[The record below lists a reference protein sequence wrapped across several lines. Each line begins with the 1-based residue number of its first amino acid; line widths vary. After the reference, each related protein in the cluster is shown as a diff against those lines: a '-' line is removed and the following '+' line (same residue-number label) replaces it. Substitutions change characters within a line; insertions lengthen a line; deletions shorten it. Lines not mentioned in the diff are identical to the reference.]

1 MEWHSGEQCEGHQED
16 QARDTRDSSVR
27 HTLTALCALQ
37 RCNVLDV
44 ESVRQVTH
52 EISVSRLLCTTST
65 DKLIVR
71 HHLPP
76 LHACLSR
83 EA

>member
-1 MEWHSGEQCEGHQED
+1 MERHAGEQCESHQEN
-16 QARDTRDSSVR
+16 QAHCTRAIQPCNK
-27 HTLTALCALQ
+27 HLTAVCVLR

-71 HHLPP
+71 HHPP
-76 LHACLSR
+76 SPA
-83 EA
+83 AMT